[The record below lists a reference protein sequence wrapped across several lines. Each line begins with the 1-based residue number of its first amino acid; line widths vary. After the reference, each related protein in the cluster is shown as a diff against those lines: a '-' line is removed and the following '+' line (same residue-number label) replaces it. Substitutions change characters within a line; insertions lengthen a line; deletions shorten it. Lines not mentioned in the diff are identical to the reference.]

1 MMIKY
6 DKFLRE
12 DGVKLIRT
20 YSSRGLRI
28 RQNETGIVYD
38 EAIDLEDS
46 NFTYEET
53 DEKIESEV
61 KEDESITE
69 N

>member
-1 MMIKY
+1 MIKY

-28 RQNETGIVYD
+28 RQNETGRPYD
-38 EAIDLEDS
+38 DAVDIDDGRYS
-46 NFTYEET
+46 YSET

-61 KEDESITE
+61 VIDESITE